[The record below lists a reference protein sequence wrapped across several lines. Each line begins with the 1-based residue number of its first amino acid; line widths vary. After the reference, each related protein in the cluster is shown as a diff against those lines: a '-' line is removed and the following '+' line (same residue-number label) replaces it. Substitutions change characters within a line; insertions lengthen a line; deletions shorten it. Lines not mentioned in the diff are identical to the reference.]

1 MNPFLTAFRRG
12 LMFGIPISPPG
23 SYLTLS
29 LRNLGYVCF
38 RCLPKIQRSFL
49 RLIPRFDT
57 FKTNLLT
64 IPHTVLGFCSM
75 FLITLLSEAVNDRAI
90 ISMLE
95 DLWALPF
102 LVALYCLPAHPN
114 PWIYYVSLL

>member
-1 MNPFLTAFRRG
+1 
-12 LMFGIPISPPG
+12 MFGIPISPVG

-29 LRNLGYVCF
+29 LRHLGYVYCF
-38 RCLPKIQRSFL
+38 QYVNGS
-49 RLIPRFDT
+49 LIISRPIRFDT

-90 ISMLE
+90 VSMLE

-102 LVALYCLPAHPN
+102 LVALYCLPTNPN
-114 PWIYYVSLL
+114 PWIYYVCLPTFCVVRWLELTL

>member
-1 MNPFLTAFRRG
+1 MNYSL
-12 LMFGIPISPPG
+12 IISRPCP
-23 SYLTLS
+23 
-29 LRNLGYVCF
+29 V
-38 RCLPKIQRSFL
+38 
-49 RLIPRFDT
+49 RFDT

-90 ISMLE
+90 VSMLE

-102 LVALYCLPAHPN
+102 LVALYCLPANPN
-114 PWIYYVSLL
+114 PWIYYVSILPSLRYNDSA